1 MLSGWRVK
9 TLFPI
14 MVSVLGHSKGGGG
27 QLSIFSFACGGG
39 MDVFC
44 YDPFYQIYTFLYI
57 HTI

>member
-1 MLSGWRVK
+1 VLSGWRVK

-14 MVSVLGHSKGGGG
+14 MVSVLGHSKGGGVNF
-27 QLSIFSFACGGG
+27 QFPLACGGG